1 MKLTVE
7 SFKKL
12 LEERILV
19 LDGAMGTMIQSH
31 NLTEKDFRGERFK
44 DYKHDLKGNNDLLSI
59 TQPEIIKGIH
69 RAYFEA
75 GADIVETNTFNAN
88 SISQADYQMQDLAY
102 ELNFKSAK
110 IAKEVA
116 DEFNSKDKSKPR
128 FVAGALGPTNKTLSL
143 SPNVNDPGYRAVT
156 FDEIAEAYYNAA
168 RGLIDGGA
176 DILLIETIFDTL
188 NAKAA
193 IFSIEKLLNERS
205 LDIPVMISGT
215 IVDNSG
221 RTLSGQTV
229 EAFFISVSHS
239 KHLVSVGLNCA
250 LGPKQ
255 MRPFVEDLSNVS
267 DKFLSVYPN
276 AGLPNEMGGYD
287 ETPQSMADVLEDF
300 LKSGFVNIVGGCCG
314 TTPEHIKRI
323 SDIVKNYKPRI
334 LKAKEPYLKL
344 SGLEPVT
351 LRPDSNFM
359 NIGERT
365 NITGSKKFE
374 RLIKENKYDEALSVA
389 RSQVEGGAQALDINM
404 DEGMLDSEQ
413 AMIKYLNL
421 IGSEPDIA
429 KLPIMIDS
437 SKWSVIEAG
446 LKCLQGKG
454 IVNSIS
460 LKEGEEVFKEQAQK
474 VLNYGAAVIVM
485 AFDENGQADTFKRRI
500 EVCKRAYDILTKE
513 IGFPPQD
520 IIFDPNILAIATGI
534 EEHSNYAIDFIE
546 ATRWIK
552 QNLPL
557 AKVSGGVS
565 NLSFSFRGNDA
576 VREAMHSSFLFHAI
590 KAGMDMGIVNAGQL
604 EVYEEIPKD
613 LLEKVEDVI
622 FNRRLDATERLVEFA
637 DTIKKKDKAEEKE
650 DEWRSL
656 EVDERLKHALV
667 KGIVD
672 FIDIDVEEARQK
684 YSQPLEVI
692 EGPLMAGMNVV
703 GDLFGAG
710 KMFLPQVVK
719 SARVMKKAVGILE
732 PYMTEA
738 QTAHPPAPSKGEK
751 SLIPDPSPKEKGDD
765 KFDWMTADPAVYEL
779 LKEFVKKNRANPTEA
794 EEELWKLLKNR
805 QLENYKFRR
814 QHIIGKY
821 IADFVCIP
829 NRLVIELDGAIH
841 QLPENQESDQ
851 IRTEWLESIGF
862 RVIRFTNEQIFS
874 DSNKILTDILSAL
887 KALSFGEGLGEAPLR
902 GGLGGASILLATVKG
917 DVHDIGKNIVGVV
930 LGCNNYNIIDLGV
943 MVHSEKIIQTAIDKK
958 VDIIGLSGLITPS
971 LDEMI
976 HVASE
981 MERRGLKIP
990 LLIGGATS
998 SRIHTAVKIDPNY
1011 SGPVVHVLDASRS
1024 VPVVSG
1030 LLNEN
1035 KEEREKF
1042 VQDTKKEYL
1051 DLREDYLKRKT
1062 AKNLISLEKAREN
1075 KLKIDWEKSLIK
1087 KPNKI
1092 GITVLNNFD
1101 LNILRKYI
1109 DWTPFFM
1116 MWELKGKYP
1125 DIFENDKNGTEA
1137 KKIFDDAN
1145 KLLDKVIAEKSLTA
1159 NGVIGLFPANS
1170 VGIDDIEIYTDEARN
1185 GVRRTLH
1192 SLRQQNQK
1200 SSDQPNIALAD
1211 FIAPKDS
1218 GVKDYIGM
1226 FAVTAGIGIEK
1237 LIEKFEKDLD
1247 DYSKIMIKALADR
1260 LAEAFAEHLHE
1271 LVRKEYWGYSE
1282 NENYSNEEL
1291 IKESYTGIRPAP
1303 GYPSQP
1309 DHTEKPIV
1317 FSLLD
1322 AEKNAGIKLTES
1334 MAMYPAASVCG
1345 LYFAHPQ
1352 AKYFNVGKIEK
1363 DQVLD
1368 YHTRKGMNLVEVE
1381 KWLSSMLNY

>member
-7 SFKKL
+7 SLKKI
-12 LEERILV
+12 LEEKILV
-19 LDGAMGTMIQSH
+19 LDGAMGTMIQNH

-44 DYKHDLKGNNDLLSI
+44 DYQHDLKGNNDLLSI
-59 TQPEIIKGIH
+59 TQPDIIKGIH

-75 GADIVETNTFNAN
+75 GADIIETNTFNAN

-102 ELNFKSAK
+102 ELNYESAK

-116 DEFNSKDKSKPR
+116 EEFNSKDKSKQR

-156 FDEIAEAYYNAA
+156 FDEIASAYYNAA
-168 RGLIDGGA
+168 EGLIDGGA
-176 DILLIETIFDTL
+176 DIILIETIFDTL

-193 IFSIEKLLNERS
+193 IFAVEKLLNEKS
-205 LDIPVMISGT
+205 LNVPVMISGT

-221 RTLSGQTV
+221 RTLSGQIV

-250 LGPKQ
+250 LGAKQ

-287 ETPQSMADVLEDF
+287 ETPQIMAEVLEDF
-300 LKSGFVNIVGGCCG
+300 LKSRFVNIVGGCCG
-314 TTPEHIKRI
+314 TTPDHIRKI
-323 SDIVKNYKPRI
+323 SEIVKNYKPRI
-334 LKAKEPYLKL
+334 IKPQEPYLKL
-344 SGLEPVT
+344 SGLESVV

-374 RLIKENKYDEALSVA
+374 RLIKENKFDEALSVA
-389 RSQVEGGAQALDINM
+389 RSQVEGGAQVLDINM

-413 AMIKYLNL
+413 AMTKYLNL

-460 LKEGEEVFKEQAQK
+460 LKEGQDIFKEQAIK

-485 AFDENGQADTFKRRI
+485 AFDEKGQADTFERRI
-500 EVCKRAYDILTKE
+500 EVCKRAYNILTKE

-534 EEHSNYAIDFIE
+534 EEHNNYAVDFIE
-546 ATRWIK
+546 AARWIK
-552 QNLPL
+552 QNLPH

-604 EVYEEIPKD
+604 EVYEEIQKD
-613 LLEKVEDVI
+613 LLVKVEDVI
-622 FNRRLDATERLVEFA
+622 FNRRQDATERLVEFA
-637 DTIKKKDKAEEKE
+637 ETIKKKDKTEEKK

-656 EVDERLKHALV
+656 DVDERLKYALV
-667 KGIVD
+667 KGIVE
-672 FIDIDVEEARQK
+672 FIDLDVEEARLK

-719 SARVMKKAVGILE
+719 SARVMKKAVSILE

-738 QTAHPPAPSKGEK
+738 
-751 SLIPDPSPKEKGDD
+751 
-765 KFDWMTADPAVYEL
+765 
-779 LKEFVKKNRANPTEA
+779 
-794 EEELWKLLKNR
+794 
-805 QLENYKFRR
+805 
-814 QHIIGKY
+814 
-821 IADFVCIP
+821 
-829 NRLVIELDGAIH
+829 
-841 QLPENQESDQ
+841 LPE
-851 IRTEWLESIGF
+851 ILPAG
-862 RVIRFTNEQIFS
+862 V
-874 DSNKILTDILSAL
+874 DS
-887 KALSFGEGLGEAPLR
+887 
-902 GGLGGASILLATVKG
+902 GGASILLATVKG

-930 LGCNNYNIIDLGV
+930 LSCNNYNIIDLGV
-943 MVHSEKIIQTAIDKK
+943 MVHSEKIIQTALDKK

-976 HVASE
+976 HVAKE

-1035 KEEREKF
+1035 IDERRKF
-1042 VQDTKKEYL
+1042 VQDIKTEYL
-1051 DLREDYLKRKT
+1051 NLREDYIKRKSG
-1062 AKNLISLEKAREN
+1062 KNLISLDKAREN
-1075 KLKIDWEKSLIK
+1075 KLKINWENSAVK
-1087 KPNKI
+1087 KPAKT

-1101 LNILRKYI
+1101 LNVLRKYI

-1116 MWELKGKYP
+1116 VWELKGKYP
-1125 DIFENDKNGTEA
+1125 SIFEDENVGAEA
-1137 KKIFDDAN
+1137 KKLFDDAN
-1145 KLLDKVIAEKSLTA
+1145 SLLDKVILEKSLTA

-1170 VGIDDIEIYTDEARN
+1170 VGVDDIEIYTDEARS
-1185 GVRRTLH
+1185 GVKRTLH

-1200 SSDQPNIALAD
+1200 SSGEPNIALAD
-1211 FIAPKDS
+1211 FIAPKETE
-1218 GVKDYIGM
+1218 VKDYIGM

-1237 LIEKFEKDLD
+1237 LIEKFEKDFD
-1247 DYSKIMIKALADR
+1247 DYNKIMIKAIADR

-1291 IKESYTGIRPAP
+1291 IKENYIGIRPAP
-1303 GYPSQP
+1303 GYPAQP
-1309 DHTEKPIV
+1309 DHTEKPIL

-1322 AEKNAGIKLTES
+1322 AENNSGIKLTES

-1345 LYFAHPQ
+1345 LYFSHPQ

-1368 YHTRKGMNLVEVE
+1368 YHRRKGMNLIEIE
-1381 KWLSSMLNY
+1381 RWLSPILNY

>member
-7 SFKKL
+7 SLKKI
-12 LEERILV
+12 LEEKILV
-19 LDGAMGTMIQSH
+19 LDGAMGTMIQNH

-44 DYKHDLKGNNDLLSI
+44 DYQHDLKGNNDLLSI
-59 TQPEIIKGIH
+59 TQPDIIKGIH

-75 GADIVETNTFNAN
+75 GADIIETNTFNAN

-102 ELNFKSAK
+102 ELNYESAK

-116 DEFNSKDKSKPR
+116 EEFNSKDKSKQR

-156 FDEIAEAYYNAA
+156 FDEIASAYYNAA
-168 RGLIDGGA
+168 EGLIDGGA
-176 DILLIETIFDTL
+176 DIILIETIFDTL

-193 IFSIEKLLNERS
+193 IFAVEKLLNEKS
-205 LDIPVMISGT
+205 LNVPVMISGT

-250 LGPKQ
+250 LGAKQ

-287 ETPQSMADVLEDF
+287 ETPQIMAEVLEDF
-300 LKSGFVNIVGGCCG
+300 LKSRFVNIVGGCCG
-314 TTPEHIKRI
+314 TTPDHIRKI
-323 SDIVKNYKPRI
+323 SEIAKNYKPRI
-334 LKAKEPYLKL
+334 IKPREPYLKL
-344 SGLEPVT
+344 SGLESVV

-374 RLIKENKYDEALSVA
+374 RLIKENKFDEALSVA
-389 RSQVEGGAQALDINM
+389 RSQVEGGAQVLDINM

-413 AMIKYLNL
+413 AMTKYLNL

-460 LKEGEEVFKEQAQK
+460 LKEGQDVFKEQAIK

-485 AFDENGQADTFKRRI
+485 AFDEKGQADTFERRI

-534 EEHSNYAIDFIE
+534 EEHNNYAVDFIE
-546 ATRWIK
+546 AARWIK
-552 QNLPL
+552 QNLPH

-604 EVYEEIPKD
+604 EVYEEIQKD

-622 FNRRLDATERLVEFA
+622 FNRRQDATERLVEFA
-637 DTIKKKDKAEEKE
+637 ETIKKKDKTEEKK

-656 EVDERLKHALV
+656 DVDERLKYALV
-667 KGIVD
+667 KGIVE
-672 FIDIDVEEARQK
+672 FIDLDVEEARLK

-719 SARVMKKAVGILE
+719 SARVMKKAVSILE

-738 QTAHPPAPSKGEK
+738 
-751 SLIPDPSPKEKGDD
+751 
-765 KFDWMTADPAVYEL
+765 
-779 LKEFVKKNRANPTEA
+779 
-794 EEELWKLLKNR
+794 
-805 QLENYKFRR
+805 
-814 QHIIGKY
+814 
-821 IADFVCIP
+821 
-829 NRLVIELDGAIH
+829 
-841 QLPENQESDQ
+841 LPE
-851 IRTEWLESIGF
+851 ILPAG
-862 RVIRFTNEQIFS
+862 V
-874 DSNKILTDILSAL
+874 DS
-887 KALSFGEGLGEAPLR
+887 
-902 GGLGGASILLATVKG
+902 GGASILLATVKG

-930 LGCNNYNIIDLGV
+930 LSCNNYNIIDLGV

-976 HVASE
+976 HVAKE

-1024 VPVVSG
+1024 VPVVSD

-1035 KEEREKF
+1035 IDERRKF
-1042 VQDTKKEYL
+1042 AQDIKTEYL
-1051 DLREDYLKRKT
+1051 NLREDYIKRKSG
-1062 AKNLISLEKAREN
+1062 KNLISLDKAREN
-1075 KLKIDWEKSLIK
+1075 KLKINWENSAVK
-1087 KPNKI
+1087 KPAKT

-1101 LNILRKYI
+1101 LNVLRKYI

-1116 MWELKGKYP
+1116 VWELKGKYP
-1125 DIFENDKNGTEA
+1125 SIFEDENVGAEA
-1137 KKIFDDAN
+1137 KKLFDDAN
-1145 KLLDKVIAEKSLTA
+1145 SLLDKVILEKSLTA

-1170 VGIDDIEIYTDEARN
+1170 VGVDDIEIYTDEARS
-1185 GVRRTLH
+1185 GVKRTLH

-1200 SSDQPNIALAD
+1200 SSGEPNIALAD
-1211 FIAPKDS
+1211 FIAPKETE
-1218 GVKDYIGM
+1218 VKDYIGM

-1237 LIEKFEKDLD
+1237 LIEKFEKDFD
-1247 DYSKIMIKALADR
+1247 DYNKIMIKAIADR

-1291 IKESYTGIRPAP
+1291 IKENYIGIRPAP
-1303 GYPSQP
+1303 GYPAQP
-1309 DHTEKPIV
+1309 DHTEKPIL

-1322 AEKNAGIKLTES
+1322 AEKNSGIKLTES

-1345 LYFAHPQ
+1345 LYFSHPQ
-1352 AKYFNVGKIEK
+1352 ARYFNVGKIEK

-1368 YHTRKGMNLVEVE
+1368 YHRRKGMNLIEIE
-1381 KWLSSMLNY
+1381 RWLSPILNY

>member
-7 SFKKL
+7 SLKKI
-12 LEERILV
+12 LEEKILV
-19 LDGAMGTMIQSH
+19 LDGAMGTMIQNH

-44 DYKHDLKGNNDLLSI
+44 DYQHDLKGNNDLLSI
-59 TQPEIIKGIH
+59 TQPDIIKGIH

-75 GADIVETNTFNAN
+75 GADIIETNTFNAN
-88 SISQADYQMQDLAY
+88 SISQADYQMQNLAY
-102 ELNFKSAK
+102 ELNYESAK

-116 DEFNSKDKSKPR
+116 EEFNSKDKSKQR

-156 FDEIAEAYYNAA
+156 FDEIASAYYNAA
-168 RGLIDGGA
+168 EGLIDGGA
-176 DILLIETIFDTL
+176 DIILIETIFDTL

-193 IFSIEKLLNERS
+193 IFAVEKLLNEKS
-205 LDIPVMISGT
+205 LNVPVMISGT

-250 LGPKQ
+250 LGAKQ

-287 ETPQSMADVLEDF
+287 ETPQIMAEVLEDF
-300 LKSGFVNIVGGCCG
+300 LKSRFVNIVGGCCG
-314 TTPEHIKRI
+314 TTPDHIRKI
-323 SDIVKNYKPRI
+323 SEIAKNYKPRI
-334 LKAKEPYLKL
+334 IKPREPYLKL
-344 SGLEPVT
+344 SGLESVV

-374 RLIKENKYDEALSVA
+374 RLIKENKFDEALSVA
-389 RSQVEGGAQALDINM
+389 RSQVEGGAQVLDINM

-413 AMIKYLNL
+413 AMTKYLNL

-460 LKEGEEVFKEQAQK
+460 LKEGQDIFKEQAIK

-485 AFDENGQADTFKRRI
+485 AFDEKGQADTFERRI

-534 EEHSNYAIDFIE
+534 EEHNNYAVDFIE
-546 ATRWIK
+546 AARWIK
-552 QNLPL
+552 QNLPH

-604 EVYEEIPKD
+604 EVYEEIQKD

-622 FNRRLDATERLVEFA
+622 FNRRQDATERLVEFA
-637 DTIKKKDKAEEKE
+637 ETIKKKDKTEEKK

-656 EVDERLKHALV
+656 DVDERLKYALV
-667 KGIVD
+667 KGIVE
-672 FIDIDVEEARQK
+672 FIDLDVEEARLK

-719 SARVMKKAVGILE
+719 SARVMKKAVSILE

-738 QTAHPPAPSKGEK
+738 
-751 SLIPDPSPKEKGDD
+751 
-765 KFDWMTADPAVYEL
+765 
-779 LKEFVKKNRANPTEA
+779 
-794 EEELWKLLKNR
+794 
-805 QLENYKFRR
+805 
-814 QHIIGKY
+814 
-821 IADFVCIP
+821 
-829 NRLVIELDGAIH
+829 
-841 QLPENQESDQ
+841 LPE
-851 IRTEWLESIGF
+851 ILPAG
-862 RVIRFTNEQIFS
+862 V
-874 DSNKILTDILSAL
+874 DS
-887 KALSFGEGLGEAPLR
+887 
-902 GGLGGASILLATVKG
+902 GGASILLATVKG

-930 LGCNNYNIIDLGV
+930 LSCNNYNIIDLGV
-943 MVHSEKIIQTAIDKK
+943 MVHSEKIIQTALDKK

-976 HVASE
+976 HVAKE

-1024 VPVVSG
+1024 VPVVSD

-1035 KEEREKF
+1035 IDERRKF
-1042 VQDTKKEYL
+1042 AQDIKTEYL
-1051 DLREDYLKRKT
+1051 NLREDYIKRKSG
-1062 AKNLISLEKAREN
+1062 KNLISLDKAREN
-1075 KLKIDWEKSLIK
+1075 KLKINWENSAVK
-1087 KPNKI
+1087 KPAKT

-1101 LNILRKYI
+1101 LNVLRKYI

-1116 MWELKGKYP
+1116 VWELKGKYP
-1125 DIFENDKNGTEA
+1125 SIFEDENVGAEA
-1137 KKIFDDAN
+1137 KKLFDDAN
-1145 KLLDKVIAEKSLTA
+1145 SLLDKVILEKSLTA

-1170 VGIDDIEIYTDEARN
+1170 VGVDDIEIYTDEARS
-1185 GVRRTLH
+1185 GVKRTLH

-1200 SSDQPNIALAD
+1200 SSGEPNIALAD
-1211 FIAPKDS
+1211 FIAPKETE
-1218 GVKDYIGM
+1218 VKDYIGM

-1237 LIEKFEKDLD
+1237 LIEKFEKDFD
-1247 DYSKIMIKALADR
+1247 DYNKIMIKAIADR

-1291 IKESYTGIRPAP
+1291 IKENYIGIRPAP
-1303 GYPSQP
+1303 GYPAQP
-1309 DHTEKPIV
+1309 DHTEKPIL

-1322 AEKNAGIKLTES
+1322 AENNSGIKLTES

-1345 LYFAHPQ
+1345 LYFSHPQ

-1368 YHTRKGMNLVEVE
+1368 YHRRKGMNLIEIE
-1381 KWLSSMLNY
+1381 RWLSPILNY

>member
-7 SFKKL
+7 SLKKI
-12 LEERILV
+12 LEEKILV
-19 LDGAMGTMIQSH
+19 LDGAMGTMIQNH

-44 DYKHDLKGNNDLLSI
+44 DYQHDLKGNNDLLSI
-59 TQPEIIKGIH
+59 TQPDIIKGIH

-75 GADIVETNTFNAN
+75 GADIIETNTFNAN

-102 ELNFKSAK
+102 ELNYESAK

-116 DEFNSKDKSKPR
+116 EEFNSKDKSKQR

-156 FDEIAEAYYNAA
+156 FDEIASAYYNAA
-168 RGLIDGGA
+168 EGLIDGGA
-176 DILLIETIFDTL
+176 DIILIETIFDTL

-193 IFSIEKLLNERS
+193 IFAVEKLLNEKS
-205 LDIPVMISGT
+205 LNVPVMISGT

-250 LGPKQ
+250 LGAKQ

-287 ETPQSMADVLEDF
+287 ETPQIMAEVLEDF
-300 LKSGFVNIVGGCCG
+300 LKSRFVNIVGGCCG
-314 TTPEHIKRI
+314 TTPDHIRKI
-323 SDIVKNYKPRI
+323 SEIVKNYKPRI
-334 LKAKEPYLKL
+334 IKPQEPYLKL
-344 SGLEPVT
+344 SGLESVV

-374 RLIKENKYDEALSVA
+374 RLIKENKFDEALSVA
-389 RSQVEGGAQALDINM
+389 RSQVEGGAQVLDINM

-413 AMIKYLNL
+413 AMTKYLNL

-460 LKEGEEVFKEQAQK
+460 LKEGQDIFKEQAIK

-485 AFDENGQADTFKRRI
+485 AFDEKGQADTFERRI

-534 EEHSNYAIDFIE
+534 EEHNNYAVDFIE
-546 ATRWIK
+546 AARWIK
-552 QNLPL
+552 QNLPH

-604 EVYEEIPKD
+604 EVYEEIQKD

-622 FNRRLDATERLVEFA
+622 FNRRQDATERLVEFA
-637 DTIKKKDKAEEKE
+637 ETIKKKDKTEEKK

-656 EVDERLKHALV
+656 DVDERLKYALV
-667 KGIVD
+667 KGIVE
-672 FIDIDVEEARQK
+672 FIDLDVEEARLK

-719 SARVMKKAVGILE
+719 SARVMKKAVSILE

-738 QTAHPPAPSKGEK
+738 
-751 SLIPDPSPKEKGDD
+751 
-765 KFDWMTADPAVYEL
+765 
-779 LKEFVKKNRANPTEA
+779 
-794 EEELWKLLKNR
+794 
-805 QLENYKFRR
+805 
-814 QHIIGKY
+814 
-821 IADFVCIP
+821 
-829 NRLVIELDGAIH
+829 
-841 QLPENQESDQ
+841 LPE
-851 IRTEWLESIGF
+851 ILPAG
-862 RVIRFTNEQIFS
+862 V
-874 DSNKILTDILSAL
+874 DS
-887 KALSFGEGLGEAPLR
+887 
-902 GGLGGASILLATVKG
+902 GGASILLATVKG

-930 LGCNNYNIIDLGV
+930 LSCNNYNIIDLGV
-943 MVHSEKIIQTAIDKK
+943 MVHSEKIIQTALDKK

-976 HVASE
+976 HVAKE

-1035 KEEREKF
+1035 IDERRKF
-1042 VQDTKKEYL
+1042 VQDIKTEYL
-1051 DLREDYLKRKT
+1051 NLREDYIKRKSG
-1062 AKNLISLEKAREN
+1062 KNLISLDKAREN
-1075 KLKIDWEKSLIK
+1075 KLKINWENSAVK
-1087 KPNKI
+1087 KPAKT

-1101 LNILRKYI
+1101 LNVLRKYI

-1116 MWELKGKYP
+1116 VWELKGKYP
-1125 DIFENDKNGTEA
+1125 SIFEDENVGAEA
-1137 KKIFDDAN
+1137 KKLFDDAN
-1145 KLLDKVIAEKSLTA
+1145 SLLDKVILEKSLTA

-1170 VGIDDIEIYTDEARN
+1170 VGVDDIEIYTDEARS
-1185 GVRRTLH
+1185 GVKRTLH

-1200 SSDQPNIALAD
+1200 SSGEPNIALAD
-1211 FIAPKDS
+1211 FIAPKETE
-1218 GVKDYIGM
+1218 VKDYIGM

-1237 LIEKFEKDLD
+1237 LIEKFEKDFD
-1247 DYSKIMIKALADR
+1247 DYNKIMIKAIADR

-1291 IKESYTGIRPAP
+1291 IKENYIGIRPAP
-1303 GYPSQP
+1303 GYPAQP
-1309 DHTEKPIV
+1309 DHTEKPIL

-1322 AEKNAGIKLTES
+1322 AENNSGIKLTES

-1345 LYFAHPQ
+1345 LYFSHPQ

-1368 YHTRKGMNLVEVE
+1368 YHRRKGMNLIEIE
-1381 KWLSSMLNY
+1381 RWLSPILNY

>member
-7 SFKKL
+7 SLKKI
-12 LEERILV
+12 LEEKILV
-19 LDGAMGTMIQSH
+19 LDGAMGTMIQNH

-44 DYKHDLKGNNDLLSI
+44 DYQHDLKGNNDLLSI
-59 TQPEIIKGIH
+59 TQPDIIKGIH

-75 GADIVETNTFNAN
+75 GADIIETNTFNAN

-102 ELNFKSAK
+102 ELNYESAK

-116 DEFNSKDKSKPR
+116 EEFNSKDKSKQR

-156 FDEIAEAYYNAA
+156 FDEIASAYYNAA
-168 RGLIDGGA
+168 EGLIDGGA
-176 DILLIETIFDTL
+176 DIILIETIFDTL

-193 IFSIEKLLNERS
+193 IFAVEKLLNEKS
-205 LDIPVMISGT
+205 LNVPVMISGT

-250 LGPKQ
+250 LGAKQ

-287 ETPQSMADVLEDF
+287 ETPQIMAEVLEDF
-300 LKSGFVNIVGGCCG
+300 LKSRFVNIVGGCCG
-314 TTPEHIKRI
+314 TTPDHIRKI
-323 SDIVKNYKPRI
+323 SEIAKNYKPRI
-334 LKAKEPYLKL
+334 IKPREPYLKL
-344 SGLEPVT
+344 SGLESVV

-374 RLIKENKYDEALSVA
+374 RLIKENKFDEALSVA
-389 RSQVEGGAQALDINM
+389 RSQVEGGAQVLDINM

-413 AMIKYLNL
+413 AMTKYLNL

-460 LKEGEEVFKEQAQK
+460 LKEGQDIFKEQAIK

-485 AFDENGQADTFKRRI
+485 AFDEKGQADTFERRI

-534 EEHSNYAIDFIE
+534 EEHNNYAVDFIE
-546 ATRWIK
+546 AARWIK
-552 QNLPL
+552 QNLPH

-604 EVYEEIPKD
+604 EVYEEIQKD

-622 FNRRLDATERLVEFA
+622 FNRRQDATERLVEFA
-637 DTIKKKDKAEEKE
+637 ETIKKKDKTEEKK

-656 EVDERLKHALV
+656 DVDERLKYALV
-667 KGIVD
+667 KGIVE
-672 FIDIDVEEARQK
+672 FIDLDVEEARLK

-719 SARVMKKAVGILE
+719 SARVMKKAVSILE

-738 QTAHPPAPSKGEK
+738 
-751 SLIPDPSPKEKGDD
+751 
-765 KFDWMTADPAVYEL
+765 
-779 LKEFVKKNRANPTEA
+779 
-794 EEELWKLLKNR
+794 
-805 QLENYKFRR
+805 
-814 QHIIGKY
+814 
-821 IADFVCIP
+821 
-829 NRLVIELDGAIH
+829 
-841 QLPENQESDQ
+841 LP
-851 IRTEWLESIGF
+851 
-862 RVIRFTNEQIFS
+862 
-874 DSNKILTDILSAL
+874 KILPAGVDS
-887 KALSFGEGLGEAPLR
+887 
-902 GGLGGASILLATVKG
+902 GGASILLATVKG

-930 LGCNNYNIIDLGV
+930 LSCNNYNIIDLGV
-943 MVHSEKIIQTAIDKK
+943 MVHSEKIIQTALDKK

-976 HVASE
+976 HVAKE

-1024 VPVVSG
+1024 VPVVSD

-1035 KEEREKF
+1035 IDERRKF
-1042 VQDTKKEYL
+1042 AQDIKTEYL
-1051 DLREDYLKRKT
+1051 NLREDYIKRKSG
-1062 AKNLISLEKAREN
+1062 KNLISLDKAREN
-1075 KLKIDWEKSLIK
+1075 KLKINWENSAVK
-1087 KPNKI
+1087 KPAKT

-1101 LNILRKYI
+1101 LNVLRKYI

-1116 MWELKGKYP
+1116 VWELKGKYP
-1125 DIFENDKNGTEA
+1125 SIFEDENVGAEA
-1137 KKIFDDAN
+1137 KKLFDDAN
-1145 KLLDKVIAEKSLTA
+1145 SLLDKVILEKSLTA

-1170 VGIDDIEIYTDEARN
+1170 VGVDDIEIYTDEARS
-1185 GVRRTLH
+1185 GVKRTLH

-1200 SSDQPNIALAD
+1200 SSGEPNIALAD
-1211 FIAPKDS
+1211 FIAPKETE
-1218 GVKDYIGM
+1218 VKDYIGM

-1237 LIEKFEKDLD
+1237 LIEKFEKDFD
-1247 DYSKIMIKALADR
+1247 DYNKIMIKAIADR

-1291 IKESYTGIRPAP
+1291 IKENYIGIRPAP
-1303 GYPSQP
+1303 GYPAQP
-1309 DHTEKPIV
+1309 DHTEKPIL

-1322 AEKNAGIKLTES
+1322 AEKNSGIKLTES

-1345 LYFAHPQ
+1345 LYFSHPQ

-1368 YHTRKGMNLVEVE
+1368 YHRRKGMNLIEIE
-1381 KWLSSMLNY
+1381 RWLSPILNY

>member
-7 SFKKL
+7 SLKKI
-12 LEERILV
+12 LEEKILV
-19 LDGAMGTMIQSH
+19 LDGAMGTMIQNH

-44 DYKHDLKGNNDLLSI
+44 DYQHDLKGNNDLLSI
-59 TQPEIIKGIH
+59 TQPDIIKGIH

-75 GADIVETNTFNAN
+75 GADIIETNTFNAN

-102 ELNFKSAK
+102 ELNYESAK

-116 DEFNSKDKSKPR
+116 EEFNSKDKSKQR

-156 FDEIAEAYYNAA
+156 FDEIASAYYNAA
-168 RGLIDGGA
+168 EGLIDGGA
-176 DILLIETIFDTL
+176 DIILIETIFDTL

-193 IFSIEKLLNERS
+193 IFAVEKLLNEKS
-205 LDIPVMISGT
+205 LNVPVMISGT

-250 LGPKQ
+250 LGAKQ

-287 ETPQSMADVLEDF
+287 ETPQIMAEVLEDF
-300 LKSGFVNIVGGCCG
+300 LKSRFVNIVGGCCG
-314 TTPEHIKRI
+314 TTPDHIRKI
-323 SDIVKNYKPRI
+323 SEIVKNYKPRI
-334 LKAKEPYLKL
+334 IKPQEPYLKL
-344 SGLEPVT
+344 SGLESVV

-374 RLIKENKYDEALSVA
+374 RLIKENKFDEALSVA
-389 RSQVEGGAQALDINM
+389 RSQVEGGAQVLDINM

-413 AMIKYLNL
+413 AMTKYLNL

-460 LKEGEEVFKEQAQK
+460 LKEGQDIFKEQAIK

-485 AFDENGQADTFKRRI
+485 AFDEKGQADTFERRI

-534 EEHSNYAIDFIE
+534 EEHNNYAVDFIE
-546 ATRWIK
+546 AARWIK
-552 QNLPL
+552 QNLPH

-604 EVYEEIPKD
+604 EVYEEIQKD

-622 FNRRLDATERLVEFA
+622 FNRRQDATERLVEFA
-637 DTIKKKDKAEEKE
+637 ETIKKKDKTEEKK

-656 EVDERLKHALV
+656 DVDERLKYALV
-667 KGIVD
+667 KGIVE
-672 FIDIDVEEARQK
+672 FIDLDVEEARLK

-719 SARVMKKAVGILE
+719 SARVMKKAVSILE

-738 QTAHPPAPSKGEK
+738 
-751 SLIPDPSPKEKGDD
+751 
-765 KFDWMTADPAVYEL
+765 
-779 LKEFVKKNRANPTEA
+779 
-794 EEELWKLLKNR
+794 
-805 QLENYKFRR
+805 
-814 QHIIGKY
+814 
-821 IADFVCIP
+821 
-829 NRLVIELDGAIH
+829 
-841 QLPENQESDQ
+841 LPE
-851 IRTEWLESIGF
+851 ILPAG
-862 RVIRFTNEQIFS
+862 V
-874 DSNKILTDILSAL
+874 DS
-887 KALSFGEGLGEAPLR
+887 
-902 GGLGGASILLATVKG
+902 GGASILLATVKG

-930 LGCNNYNIIDLGV
+930 LSCNNYNIIDLGV
-943 MVHSEKIIQTAIDKK
+943 MVHSEKIIQTALDKK

-976 HVASE
+976 HVAKE

-1024 VPVVSG
+1024 VPVVSD

-1035 KEEREKF
+1035 IDERRKF
-1042 VQDTKKEYL
+1042 AQDIKTEYL
-1051 DLREDYLKRKT
+1051 NLREDYIKRKSG
-1062 AKNLISLEKAREN
+1062 KNLISLDKAREN
-1075 KLKIDWEKSLIK
+1075 KLKINWENSAVK
-1087 KPNKI
+1087 KPAKT

-1101 LNILRKYI
+1101 LNVLRKYI

-1116 MWELKGKYP
+1116 VWELKGKYP
-1125 DIFENDKNGTEA
+1125 SIFEDENVGAEA
-1137 KKIFDDAN
+1137 KKLFDDAN
-1145 KLLDKVIAEKSLTA
+1145 SLLDKVILEKSLTA

-1170 VGIDDIEIYTDEARN
+1170 VGVDDIEIYTDEARS
-1185 GVRRTLH
+1185 GVKRTLH

-1200 SSDQPNIALAD
+1200 SSGEPNIALAD
-1211 FIAPKDS
+1211 FIAPKETE
-1218 GVKDYIGM
+1218 VKDYIGM

-1237 LIEKFEKDLD
+1237 LIEKFEKDFD
-1247 DYSKIMIKALADR
+1247 DYNKIMIKAIADR

-1291 IKESYTGIRPAP
+1291 IKENYIGIRPAP
-1303 GYPSQP
+1303 GYPAQP
-1309 DHTEKPIV
+1309 DHTEKPIL

-1322 AEKNAGIKLTES
+1322 AENNSGIKLTES

-1345 LYFAHPQ
+1345 LYFSHPQ

-1368 YHTRKGMNLVEVE
+1368 YHRRKGMNLIEIE
-1381 KWLSSMLNY
+1381 RWLSPILNY

>member
-7 SFKKL
+7 SLKKI
-12 LEERILV
+12 LEEKILV
-19 LDGAMGTMIQSH
+19 LDGAMGTMIQNH

-44 DYKHDLKGNNDLLSI
+44 DYQHDLKGNNDLLSI
-59 TQPEIIKGIH
+59 TQPDIIKGIH

-75 GADIVETNTFNAN
+75 GADIIETNTFNAN
-88 SISQADYQMQDLAY
+88 SISQADYQMQNLAY
-102 ELNFKSAK
+102 ELNYESAK

-116 DEFNSKDKSKPR
+116 EEFNSKDKSKQR

-156 FDEIAEAYYNAA
+156 FDEIASAYYNAA
-168 RGLIDGGA
+168 EGLIDGGA
-176 DILLIETIFDTL
+176 DIILIETIFDTL

-193 IFSIEKLLNERS
+193 IFAVEKLLNEKS
-205 LDIPVMISGT
+205 LNVPVMISGT

-250 LGPKQ
+250 LGAKQ

-287 ETPQSMADVLEDF
+287 ETPQIMAEVLEDF
-300 LKSGFVNIVGGCCG
+300 LKSRFVNIVGGCCG
-314 TTPEHIKRI
+314 TTPDHIRKI
-323 SDIVKNYKPRI
+323 SEIVKNYKPRI
-334 LKAKEPYLKL
+334 IKPREPYLKL
-344 SGLEPVT
+344 SGLESVV

-374 RLIKENKYDEALSVA
+374 RLIKENKFDEALSVA
-389 RSQVEGGAQALDINM
+389 RSQVEGGAQVLDINM

-413 AMIKYLNL
+413 AMTKYLNL

-460 LKEGEEVFKEQAQK
+460 LKEGQDIFKEQAIK

-485 AFDENGQADTFKRRI
+485 AFDEKGQADTFERRI

-534 EEHSNYAIDFIE
+534 EEHNNYAVDFIE
-546 ATRWIK
+546 AARWIK
-552 QNLPL
+552 QNLPH

-604 EVYEEIPKD
+604 EVYEEIQKD

-622 FNRRLDATERLVEFA
+622 FNRRQDATERLVEFA
-637 DTIKKKDKAEEKE
+637 ETIKKKDKTEEKK

-656 EVDERLKHALV
+656 DVDERLKYALV
-667 KGIVD
+667 KGIVE
-672 FIDIDVEEARQK
+672 FIDLDVEEARLK

-719 SARVMKKAVGILE
+719 SARVMKKAVSILE

-738 QTAHPPAPSKGEK
+738 
-751 SLIPDPSPKEKGDD
+751 
-765 KFDWMTADPAVYEL
+765 
-779 LKEFVKKNRANPTEA
+779 
-794 EEELWKLLKNR
+794 
-805 QLENYKFRR
+805 
-814 QHIIGKY
+814 
-821 IADFVCIP
+821 
-829 NRLVIELDGAIH
+829 
-841 QLPENQESDQ
+841 LPE
-851 IRTEWLESIGF
+851 ILPAG
-862 RVIRFTNEQIFS
+862 V
-874 DSNKILTDILSAL
+874 DS
-887 KALSFGEGLGEAPLR
+887 
-902 GGLGGASILLATVKG
+902 GGASILLATVKG

-930 LGCNNYNIIDLGV
+930 LSCNNYNIIDLGV
-943 MVHSEKIIQTAIDKK
+943 MVHSEKIIQTALDKK

-976 HVASE
+976 HVAKE

-1024 VPVVSG
+1024 VPVVSD

-1035 KEEREKF
+1035 IDERRKF
-1042 VQDTKKEYL
+1042 VQDIKTEYL
-1051 DLREDYLKRKT
+1051 NLREDYIKRKSG
-1062 AKNLISLEKAREN
+1062 KNLISLDKAREN
-1075 KLKIDWEKSLIK
+1075 KLKINWENSAVK
-1087 KPNKI
+1087 KPAKT

-1101 LNILRKYI
+1101 LNVLRKYI

-1116 MWELKGKYP
+1116 VWELKGKYP
-1125 DIFENDKNGTEA
+1125 SIFEDENVGAEA
-1137 KKIFDDAN
+1137 KKLFDDAN
-1145 KLLDKVIAEKSLTA
+1145 SLLDKVILEKSLTA

-1170 VGIDDIEIYTDEARN
+1170 VGVDDIEIYTDEARS
-1185 GVRRTLH
+1185 GVKRTLH

-1200 SSDQPNIALAD
+1200 SSGEPNIALAD
-1211 FIAPKDS
+1211 FIAPKETE
-1218 GVKDYIGM
+1218 VKDYIGM

-1237 LIEKFEKDLD
+1237 LIEKFEKDFD
-1247 DYSKIMIKALADR
+1247 DYNKIMIKAIADR

-1291 IKESYTGIRPAP
+1291 IKENYIGIRPAP
-1303 GYPSQP
+1303 GYPAQP
-1309 DHTEKPIV
+1309 DHTEKPIL

-1322 AEKNAGIKLTES
+1322 AENNSGIKLTES

-1345 LYFAHPQ
+1345 LYFSHPQ

-1368 YHTRKGMNLVEVE
+1368 YHRRKGMNLIEIE
-1381 KWLSSMLNY
+1381 RWLSPILNY

>member
-7 SFKKL
+7 SLKKI
-12 LEERILV
+12 LEEKILV
-19 LDGAMGTMIQSH
+19 LDGAMGTMIQNH

-44 DYKHDLKGNNDLLSI
+44 DYQHDLKGNNDLLSI
-59 TQPEIIKGIH
+59 TQPDIIKGIH

-75 GADIVETNTFNAN
+75 GADIIETNTFNAN
-88 SISQADYQMQDLAY
+88 SISQADYQMQNLAY
-102 ELNFKSAK
+102 ELNYESAK

-116 DEFNSKDKSKPR
+116 EEFNSKDKSKQR

-156 FDEIAEAYYNAA
+156 FDEIASAYYNAA
-168 RGLIDGGA
+168 EGLIDGGA
-176 DILLIETIFDTL
+176 DIILIETIFDTL

-193 IFSIEKLLNERS
+193 IFAVEKLLNEKS
-205 LDIPVMISGT
+205 LNVPVMISGT

-250 LGPKQ
+250 LGAKQ

-287 ETPQSMADVLEDF
+287 ETPQIMAEVLEDF
-300 LKSGFVNIVGGCCG
+300 LKSRFVNIVGGCCG
-314 TTPEHIKRI
+314 TTPDHIRKI
-323 SDIVKNYKPRI
+323 SEIAKNYKPRI
-334 LKAKEPYLKL
+334 IKPREPYLKL
-344 SGLEPVT
+344 SGLESVV

-374 RLIKENKYDEALSVA
+374 RLIKENKFDEALSVA
-389 RSQVEGGAQALDINM
+389 RSQVEGGAQVLDINM

-413 AMIKYLNL
+413 AMTKYLNL

-460 LKEGEEVFKEQAQK
+460 LKEGQDVFKEQAIK

-485 AFDENGQADTFKRRI
+485 AFDEKGQADTFERRI

-534 EEHSNYAIDFIE
+534 EEHNNYAVDFIE
-546 ATRWIK
+546 AARWIK
-552 QNLPL
+552 QNLPH

-604 EVYEEIPKD
+604 EVYEEIQKD

-622 FNRRLDATERLVEFA
+622 FNRRQDATERLVEFA
-637 DTIKKKDKAEEKE
+637 ETIKKKDKTEEKK

-656 EVDERLKHALV
+656 DVDERLKYALV
-667 KGIVD
+667 KGIVE
-672 FIDIDVEEARQK
+672 FIDLDVEEARLK

-719 SARVMKKAVGILE
+719 SARVMKKAVSILE

-738 QTAHPPAPSKGEK
+738 
-751 SLIPDPSPKEKGDD
+751 
-765 KFDWMTADPAVYEL
+765 
-779 LKEFVKKNRANPTEA
+779 
-794 EEELWKLLKNR
+794 
-805 QLENYKFRR
+805 
-814 QHIIGKY
+814 
-821 IADFVCIP
+821 
-829 NRLVIELDGAIH
+829 
-841 QLPENQESDQ
+841 LPE
-851 IRTEWLESIGF
+851 ILPAG
-862 RVIRFTNEQIFS
+862 V
-874 DSNKILTDILSAL
+874 DS
-887 KALSFGEGLGEAPLR
+887 
-902 GGLGGASILLATVKG
+902 GGASILLATVKG

-930 LGCNNYNIIDLGV
+930 LSCNNYNIIDLGV

-976 HVASE
+976 HVAKE

-1035 KEEREKF
+1035 IDERRKF
-1042 VQDTKKEYL
+1042 VQDIKTEYL
-1051 DLREDYLKRKT
+1051 NLREDYIKRKSG
-1062 AKNLISLEKAREN
+1062 KNLISLDKAREN
-1075 KLKIDWEKSLIK
+1075 KLKINWENGAVK
-1087 KPNKI
+1087 KPAKT

-1101 LNILRKYI
+1101 LNVLRKYI

-1116 MWELKGKYP
+1116 VWELKGKYP
-1125 DIFENDKNGTEA
+1125 SIFEDENVGAEA
-1137 KKIFDDAN
+1137 KKLFDDAN
-1145 KLLDKVIAEKSLTA
+1145 SLLDKVILEKSLTA

-1170 VGIDDIEIYTDEARN
+1170 VGVDDIEIYTDEARS
-1185 GVRRTLH
+1185 GVKRTLH

-1200 SSDQPNIALAD
+1200 SSGEPNIALAD
-1211 FIAPKDS
+1211 FIAPKETE
-1218 GVKDYIGM
+1218 VKDYIGM

-1237 LIEKFEKDLD
+1237 LIEKFEKDFD
-1247 DYSKIMIKALADR
+1247 DYNKIMIKAIADR

-1291 IKESYTGIRPAP
+1291 IKENYIGIRPAP
-1303 GYPSQP
+1303 GYPAQP
-1309 DHTEKPIV
+1309 DHTEKPIL

-1322 AEKNAGIKLTES
+1322 AENNSGIKLTES

-1345 LYFAHPQ
+1345 LYFSHPQ

-1368 YHTRKGMNLVEVE
+1368 YHRRKGMNLIEIE
-1381 KWLSSMLNY
+1381 RWLSPILNY